1 MKPST
6 TLKAVPFEAT
16 KIEHGFWHDLQQLD
30 ADVSIWSIYEQF
42 QETGRFDAMNCRWE
56 EGKGPKP
63 HIFWDSDIAKWCESA
78 AYLLVRSRDPRLEE
92 IVDEVVGAI
101 REHQQPDGYFNS
113 YYLAVEPQNRFT
125 QRMNHELYCL
135 GHWIEA
141 AVAYDTATGK
151 GEFLAFVERYVRLVD
166 RVFRQEHSAA
176 FVTPGHEE
184 IELALMKLY
193 RHTGKEQYREL
204 CLYFLDHRGEDPDEQ
219 NADWINRLYA
229 QDFLPVRQQRT
240 AEGHAVRAMYLYC
253 GMADAAY
260 SCGDEAMA
268 QACRALFK
276 NAVGRRMYITGG
288 IGSSSVGEAFTV
300 DYDLPNREAYSE
312 SCAAIG
318 LALFARR
325 MQLLDRDSRYAD
337 VIERILYNGFRSSM
351 SLDGTAFF
359 YENPLEILPQFNH
372 KDTSVR
378 QGQKTRYPDTQRK
391 RVFDCSCCPPNITR
405 LIASVGDF
413 LYTYEESPKTVYVHQ
428 YLDSSTRF
436 VMAGV
441 PVELKQTTRYP
452 ADGVVSLTAS
462 SSEPL
467 GLALR
472 IPGWCRG
479 EADLSVDGVPQQ
491 LQMQNGYA
499 AVELTGGTH
508 QITLAFAMAPQLV
521 ECSPRV
527 AANAGRAALTLGP
540 VVYCL
545 EGVDNGEDLRELA
558 ILRDTAY
565 EISYSQEWGCNL
577 IQASGVRR
585 NAEAFEQA
593 GELYRP
599 LGSSPYLRQELRFIP
614 YYAFANRGETE
625 MVVWI
630 QVR

>member
-1 MKPST
+1 
-6 TLKAVPFEAT
+6 
-16 KIEHGFWHDLQQLD
+16 
-30 ADVSIWSIYEQF
+30 
-42 QETGRFDAMNCRWE
+42 
-56 EGKGPKP
+56 
-63 HIFWDSDIAKWCESA
+63 
-78 AYLLVRSRDPRLEE
+78 
-92 IVDEVVGAI
+92 
-101 REHQQPDGYFNS
+101 
-113 YYLAVEPQNRFT
+113 
-125 QRMNHELYCL
+125 
-135 GHWIEA
+135 
-141 AVAYDTATGK
+141 
-151 GEFLAFVERYVRLVD
+151 
-166 RVFRQEHSAA
+166 
-176 FVTPGHEE
+176 
-184 IELALMKLY
+184 
-193 RHTGKEQYREL
+193 
-204 CLYFLDHRGEDPDEQ
+204 
-219 NADWINRLYA
+219 
-229 QDFLPVRQQRT
+229 
-240 AEGHAVRAMYLYC
+240 
-253 GMADAAY
+253 
-260 SCGDEAMA
+260 
-268 QACRALFK
+268 
-276 NAVGRRMYITGG
+276 RRMYITGG

-378 QGQKTRYPDTQRK
+378 ERRKTRYPDTQRK

-413 LYTYEESPKTVYVHQ
+413 LYTYEESSKTVYVHQ

-436 VMAGV
+436 AMAGV

-452 ADGVVSLTAS
+452 ADGVVSLTVS
-462 SSEPL
+462 SPEPL

-491 LQMQNGYA
+491 LQMKNGYA

-521 ECSPRV
+521 ECSPHV

-558 ILRDTAY
+558 ILRDTDY

>member
-1 MKPST
+1 MNPLTS
-6 TLKAVPFEAT
+6 LKAVPFEDT
-16 KIEHGFWHDLQQLD
+16 TIEHGFWHDLQQLD

-78 AYLLVRSRDPRLEE
+78 AYLLVRRRDPKLEE
-92 IVDEVVGAI
+92 IVDGVVQAI

-141 AVAYDTATGK
+141 ALAYDKATGK
-151 GEFLAFVERYVRLVD
+151 REFLTLIERYVRLVD
-166 RVFRQEHSAA
+166 RIFRQERSAK
-176 FVTPGHEE
+176 FITPGHEE

-193 RHTGKEQYREL
+193 RHTGEEQYLRL
-204 CLYFLDHRGEDPDEQ
+204 CLFFLDHRGEDPEEQ
-219 NADWINRLYA
+219 YYDWINRLHV

-260 SCGDEAMA
+260 TCGDEAMA
-268 QACRALFK
+268 QACRALFD
-276 NAVGRRMYITGG
+276 NAVSRRMYITGG

-337 VIERILYNGFRSSM
+337 VIERVLYNGFRSSM

-372 KDTSVR
+372 KDASVR

-391 RVFDCSCCPPNITR
+391 RVFECSCCPPNITR

-413 LYTYEESPKTVYVHQ
+413 LYTYEETPKTVYVHQ
-428 YLDSSTRF
+428 YLDSSTQF
-436 VMAGV
+436 SLAGI
-441 PVELKQTTRYP
+441 PVKLKQSTRYP
-452 ADGVVSLTAS
+452 AEGSVGLTVSS
-462 SSEPL
+462 PEPL
-467 GLALR
+467 RLALR

-479 EADLSVDGVPQQ
+479 EAALTVDGEPRQ
-491 LQMQNGYA
+491 LNLRGGYA
-499 AVELTGGTH
+499 VIELTGGTH
-508 QITLAFAMAPQLV
+508 QISLSLAMIPRLV
-521 ECSPRV
+521 ECSPYV
-527 AANAGRAALTLGP
+527 SANAGRAALTLGP

-545 EGVDNGEDLRELA
+545 EGVDNGENLRDLA
-558 ILRDTAY
+558 ILRDTSF
-565 EISYSQEWGCNL
+565 EITYSQEWGCNL
-577 IQASGVRR
+577 IKAAGVRR
-585 NAEAFEQA
+585 DPMAFEQA

-599 LGSSPYLRQELRFIP
+599 LGSSPCVRQELRFIP
-614 YYAFANRGETE
+614 YYGFANRGETE